1 MAYLNIRGIFEIK
14 TVGKLE
20 FINEILFMFICHL
33 FVLFANL
40 LDDFQ
45 TREFAGTIVII
56 TSLTLVGIN
65 VIFVLYVSLKKICEK
80 LRVKYLQRKQKKM
93 IKKHKEK

>member
-1 MAYLNIRGIFEIK
+1 MVYMAYLNIRGIFEIK

-40 LDDFQ
+40 LDDF
-45 TREFAGTIVII
+45 
-56 TSLTLVGIN
+56 
-65 VIFVLYVSLKKICEK
+65 
-80 LRVKYLQRKQKKM
+80 
-93 IKKHKEK
+93 